1 MQSIFK
7 EKIKQKYF
15 LKNIF
20 VEHLTRINVAIEELH
35 TFLEQT
41 LNEIEQ
47 RLVFPSSYG
56 PF

>member
-47 RLVFPSSYG
+47 RLVIPSYYG